1 MTEITS
7 IENGNARK
15 FDGFG
20 YALQKLG
27 NTQVAFKSEGSYT
40 LEGATLEEAIE
51 RAPTGAKVWFPM
63 KFIGSTFQVYDK
75 SGQLIDR
82 SLGDLRVPVVHLASF
97 SREKLMLLTNM
108 GSGRGSVKE
117 MDGHSDW
124 TIDISGIIT
133 DEAGHPQG
141 KSEFL
146 DMLIAL
152 KDYDEVQSSVEVSS
166 ELLTALGIYRVVLDS
181 PQYNQVSG
189 AHDIIEFSLKLISD
203 IDFELEIVA

>member
-20 YALQKLG
+20 YALKKLG

-97 SREKLMLLTNM
+97 SREKLMELTNM

-124 TIDISGIIT
+124 TIDINGIIT

-141 KSEFL
+141 KSDFL

-152 KDYDEVQSSVEVSS
+152 KDYDEVQASVEVSS
-166 ELLTALGIYRVVLDS
+166 ELLTALGIYRVVLDT

-189 AHDIIEFSLKLISD
+189 THDIIEFSLKLISD
-203 IDFELEIVA
+203 VDFELEIVA